1 MSVVIAGS
9 TGLAGSALMRIFENA
24 GHDVVGLNRSNVN
37 LLDYRETKHFFDSR
51 NVSMVV
57 DAAARVGGIGA
68 NNSFPVEFLSENIKI
83 QTNLMQA
90 AHEANVE
97 RFIFLGSSC
106 IYPRDCLQP
115 IKEEYLLSGPL
126 ESTNSAYAI
135 AKIAGIELINSY
147 RREYGRRW
155 VSVMPTNL
163 YGPKDNFSQDTSHVL
178 PALVRRFADAVECGD
193 LEVSVWGSGN
203 SLREFLHVDDMARA
217 VLTVA
222 EKYDSTLHLNIGSGR
237 EISIKELASKV
248 AQYCGFKGDII
259 WDRTKPDGTP
269 RKILDSHR
277 INSLGWKPIVSLE
290 EGIRDTISWY
300 REQSPLGNV
309 RK

>member
-9 TGLAGSALMRIFENA
+9 TGLAGSALMRIFESA
-24 GHDVVGLNRSNVN
+24 GHDVLGLNRSNVN

-106 IYPRDCLQP
+106 IYPRDCSQP

-193 LEVSVWGSGN
+193 SEVSVWGSGN

-237 EISIKELASKV
+237 EISIKELALKIAHYS
-248 AQYCGFKGDII
+248 GFKGDII

-269 RKILDSHR
+269 RKILDSHL

>member
-24 GHDVVGLNRSNVN
+24 GHDVLGLNRSNVN

-90 AHEANVE
+90 AHEASVE

-193 LEVSVWGSGN
+193 SEVSVWGSGN

-248 AQYCGFKGDII
+248 AQYSGFKGDII

>member
-24 GHDVVGLNRSNVN
+24 GHEVLGLNRSNVN
-37 LLDYRETKHFFDSR
+37 LLDYRETKLFFESV
-51 NVSMVV
+51 NASIVI

-90 AHEANVE
+90 AHETSVE

-106 IYPRDCLQP
+106 IYPRDCPQP

-147 RREYGRRW
+147 RKEYGKRW

-163 YGPKDNFSQDTSHVL
+163 YGPKDNFSQDSSHVL
-178 PALVRRFADAVECGD
+178 PALIRRFSDAVECGD
-193 LEVSVWGSGN
+193 SEVSVWGSGS

-222 EKYDSTLHLNIGSGR
+222 NEYDSTLHLNIGSGR
-237 EISIKELASKV
+237 EISIKELALKIADYS
-248 AQYCGFKGDII
+248 GFKGDII
-259 WDRTKPDGTP
+259 WDKTKPDGTP
-269 RKILDSHR
+269 RKILNSDR
-277 INSLGWKPIVSLE
+277 IISLGWKPIVTLE

>member
-9 TGLAGSALMRIFENA
+9 TGLAGSALMRVFENA
-24 GHDVVGLNRSNVN
+24 GHDVLGLNRSNVN
-37 LLDYRETKHFFDSR
+37 LLDFSETKHFFDST
-51 NVSMVV
+51 NVSLVI

-90 AHEANVE
+90 AHETNVE

-106 IYPRDCLQP
+106 IYPRECLQP

-163 YGPKDNFSQDTSHVL
+163 YGPNDNFSKHSSHVL
-178 PALVRRFADAVECGD
+178 PALIRRFADAVESGD
-193 LEVSVWGSGN
+193 SEVSVWGSGR

-222 EKYDSTLHLNIGSGR
+222 DEYDSSLHLNIGSGR
-237 EISIKELASKV
+237 EISIKELAMKIADYS
-248 AQYCGFKGDII
+248 GFKGEIV
-259 WDRTKPDGTP
+259 WDKTMPDGTP
-269 RKILDSHR
+269 RKILDSDR
-277 INSLGWKPIVSLE
+277 MISLGWKPVITLE

>member
-24 GHDVVGLNRSNVN
+24 GHEVLGLNRSNVN
-37 LLDYRETKHFFDSR
+37 LLDYRETKLFFESV
-51 NVSMVV
+51 NASIVI

-90 AHEANVE
+90 AHETSVE

-106 IYPRDCLQP
+106 IYPRDCPQP

-147 RREYGRRW
+147 RKEYGKRW

-163 YGPKDNFSQDTSHVL
+163 YGPKDNFSQDSSHVL
-178 PALVRRFADAVECGD
+178 PALIRRFSDAVECGD
-193 LEVSVWGSGN
+193 SKVSVWGSGS

-222 EKYDSTLHLNIGSGR
+222 NKYDSTLHLNIGSGR
-237 EISIKELASKV
+237 EISIKELALKIADHS
-248 AQYCGFKGDII
+248 GFKGDIV
-259 WDRTKPDGTP
+259 WDKTKPDGTP
-269 RKILDSHR
+269 RKILDSGR
-277 INSLGWKPIVSLE
+277 IISLGWKPIVTLE

>member
-24 GHDVVGLNRSNVN
+24 GHEVLGLNRSNVN
-37 LLDYRETKHFFDSR
+37 LLDYRETKLFFESV
-51 NVSMVV
+51 NASIVI
-57 DAAARVGGIGA
+57 DAAAHVGGIGA

-90 AHEANVE
+90 AHETSVE

-106 IYPRDCLQP
+106 IYPRDCPQP

-147 RREYGRRW
+147 RKEYGKRW

-163 YGPKDNFSQDTSHVL
+163 YGPKDNFSQDSSHVL
-178 PALVRRFADAVECGD
+178 PALIRRFSDAVECGD
-193 LEVSVWGSGN
+193 SKVSVWGSGS

-222 EKYDSTLHLNIGSGR
+222 NKYDSTLHLNIGSGR
-237 EISIKELASKV
+237 EISIKELALKIADHS
-248 AQYCGFKGDII
+248 GFKGDIV
-259 WDRTKPDGTP
+259 WDKTKPDGTP
-269 RKILDSHR
+269 RKILDSGR
-277 INSLGWKPIVSLE
+277 IISLGWKPIVTLE